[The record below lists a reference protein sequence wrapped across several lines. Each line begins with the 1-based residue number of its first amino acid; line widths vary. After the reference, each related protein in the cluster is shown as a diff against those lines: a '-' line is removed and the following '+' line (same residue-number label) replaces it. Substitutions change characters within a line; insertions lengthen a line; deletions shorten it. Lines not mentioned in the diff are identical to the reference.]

1 MPNVTSSPHV
11 THDVI
16 TRSRTQRQPQNNEI
30 SLRPRLF
37 LLPVTQVDMN
47 KNYFPSA
54 ADWSIERNLEE
65 LHSLIHPYQRYLS
78 DIQHNVE
85 ENCFSYGWV
94 QIHCSWWYYDVWLT
108 QLCSTNAQLHS
119 CQLERSSSQLLC
131 HHLMAEMEK
140 ESCGHQPTHQLH
152 SSHLD
157 ISFQLRIL
165 FLNMQLMPCEGKF
178 WRNQVFLLPTVLVNM
193 IHFCGMSLQR
203 NDLHIWPKIFCC
215 HDFSLYTFCL
225 IRFVGSLS
233 VFIIYSVS
241 LLSCFFPRD
250 NFAFLQEPHCTMNE
264 IGRLLLS
271 FSYIYLLVSALPVDS
286 FKRRFP
292 PLLCE
297 MFCASNKHQM
307 FDFVGFWNHTI
318 ANLIFVTGG
327 GDFCARW
334 KE

>member
-1 MPNVTSSPHV
+1 MCGCKYTAVG
-11 THDVI
+11 DI
-16 TRSRTQRQPQNNEI
+16 TVHGW
-30 SLRPRLF
+30 L
-37 LLPVTQVDMN
+37 
-47 KNYFPSA
+47 
-54 ADWSIERNLEE
+54 
-65 LHSLIHPYQRYLS
+65 
-78 DIQHNVE
+78 
-85 ENCFSYGWV
+85 NCV
-94 QIHCSWWYYDVWLT
+94 PPM
-108 QLCSTNAQLHS
+108 HS
-119 CQLERSSSQLLC
+119 CQLERRSSQLLC

-178 WRNQVFLLPTVLVNM
+178 WRNQVFLLPTSVLVKM
-193 IHFCGMSLQR
+193 IPFCGMSLQR

-225 IRFVGSLS
+225 ISFMGSLS

-250 NFAFLQEPHCTMNE
+250 NFAFLREPHCTMNE

-327 GDFCARW
+327 GDFCASRW
-334 KE
+334 KESWIRVLFYTQCANLHNS